1 MNQDSRQ
8 PKRPIKVQLVVLWH
22 WLIVVAIAWGALLC
36 LLGQIM
42 GGENV
47 LFWAQFLGAGLFGWS
62 IWATK
67 TGIAFIQDQDAALLT
82 MQRVHRSVKYTAGF
96 GAIGSLLFALILLT
110 AQNWITAFIA
120 IFLMLFAF
128 CCLVVWVISHRVTR
142 TLDELD
148 INS

>member
-1 MNQDSRQ
+1 
-8 PKRPIKVQLVVLWH
+8 
-22 WLIVVAIAWGALLC
+22 
-36 LLGQIM
+36 M
-42 GGENV
+42 GGRNV
-47 LFWAQFLGAGLFGWS
+47 LFWGQLFGAGLFGWS

-67 TGIAFIQDQDAALLT
+67 TVIAFSQDQDAALLS

-110 AQNWITAFIA
+110 AQNWITTLIA
-120 IFLMLFAF
+120 VFLGGVAF
-128 CCLVVWVISHRVTR
+128 CCLVVFAISHGVTR